1 MELYDVVLSV
11 SNACGTTSQTQTVSV
26 IPVPQMSFLLIE
38 DTACSPFTPDILN
51 TSVGL
56 PDQIYW
62 DFGNGQTESGTI
74 TNFPTYFVDPDSSA
88 TTFSITVVGTNEC
101 GTDSYTAPIVIQPNT
116 IQAFFVVDQDEGCAP
131 LTVLATDLS
140 FETTES
146 IFDFGNGQ
154 FRDKNLPG
162 VRRSGTYVMLN
173 T

>member
-1 MELYDVVLSV
+1 MLGDSLFEGITPDSTLFEQGPDLELYDVVLSV

-116 IQAFFVVDQDEGCAP
+116 IQAFLWLIKMRA
-131 LTVLATDLS
+131 
-140 FETTES
+140 
-146 IFDFGNGQ
+146 
-154 FRDKNLPG
+154 
-162 VRRSGTYVMLN
+162 VRHSRY
-173 T
+173 